1 MAASSLVTVAVPS
14 SRRFSLLPSPR
25 PVYPHHGSRLASLC
39 PLFLFSSPGVTWDSI
54 AGLEYVKQ
62 TLQET
67 VILPNLRPD
76 LFTGLRAP
84 AKGVLLYGPP
94 GKDATVVWMSRR
106 RGVVVLRQ
114 IVRSGPPSSC
124 EKAVSLSTVQ

>member
-1 MAASSLVTVAVPS
+1 M
-14 SRRFSLLPSPR
+14 
-25 PVYPHHGSRLASLC
+25 
-39 PLFLFSSPGVTWDSI
+39 TWDSI
-54 AGLEYVKQ
+54 AGLEYAKQ

-94 GKDATVVWMSRR
+94 GEEAFFGILCRVLLPAT
-106 RGVVVLRQ
+106 
-114 IVRSGPPSSC
+114 
-124 EKAVSLSTVQ
+124 